1 MRNTTKLK
9 QILLKYNL
17 DLTMEEEELMKLT
30 LIDKLSGQMHSFENS
45 SYSQLISKAYGH
57 MLKELR
63 KELSKKGAVLRSMN
77 RN

>member
-1 MRNTTKLK
+1 
-9 QILLKYNL
+9 
-17 DLTMEEEELMKLT
+17 MEEEELMKLT